1 MARPSDDDD
10 LARRV
15 ANLKE
20 REDIDP
26 NHLTYGICSLAMI
39 ETVNMPKANS
49 I

>member
-20 REDIDP
+20 REGIDP
-26 NHLTYGICSLAMI
+26 NDMTSVPCAAGDHISHSLH
-39 ETVNMPKANS
+39 N
-49 I
+49 